1 MAEDT
6 GLERTEPASAKRRE
20 DAREDGQVAQSHE
33 LSKLVLLLSAGG
45 ALWFL
50 GLALTD
56 RMSALLRHGLRFDQA
71 VAFDPEQMARRLSQ
85 GAADMLWAFAPL
97 FVVLMLAALASSM
110 LLNGWLFSAKPL
122 QPDFGR
128 LDPLAGLAR
137 ILSWQG
143 VVEMIKALLKTA
155 LVGAV
160 AVWVVWS
167 NHGAMLSLVAEPLA
181 SAMPHLARL
190 LASSFLA
197 MAASMALIV
206 AIDVPFQF
214 WNHDQKL
221 RMTKEEVRQE
231 NKETEGDPHIKAHI
245 RGQQREMARRRMMSE
260 IPKADVVVTNPTHY
274 AVALRYQEGSM
285 RAPRVVAKGAQLLAV
300 RIREIAA
307 EHRVPVLEAPP
318 LARALHRH
326 AEIGDEIPAALY
338 ATVAE
343 VLAYV
348 YQLRKHEQGA
358 GPLPKQPA
366 LPPLPAGLDPEG
378 AVA

>member
-6 GLERTEPASAKRRE
+6 GLERTEPASARRRE
-20 DAREDGQVAQSHE
+20 QARDDGQVAQSRE

-45 ALWFL
+45 ALWFM
-50 GLALTD
+50 GLMLTD
-56 RMSALLRHGLRFDQA
+56 RMSALLGHGLRFDHG
-71 VAFDPEQMARRLSQ
+71 VVFDPEQMGARLLQ
-85 GAADMLWAFAPL
+85 GAADMLLAFAPL
-97 FVVLMLAALASSM
+97 LLVLVLTAIASSM
-110 LLNGWLFSAKPL
+110 LLNGWLFSTKAL
-122 QPDFGR
+122 QPDFSR

-137 ILSWQG
+137 ILSWHG
-143 VVEMIKALLKTA
+143 VVEMLKALLKTA

-160 AVWVVWS
+160 AVWVVWGDR
-167 NHGAMLSLVAEPLA
+167 GAMLSLAAEPLA
-181 SAMPHLARL
+181 SALPHLARL
-190 LASSFLA
+190 LVSSFLV
-197 MAASMALIV
+197 MAASMVLIV
-206 AIDVPFQF
+206 AIDIPFQL
-214 WNHDQKL
+214 WSHDKQL

-231 NKETEGDPHIKAHI
+231 NKETEGDPHVKAHI

-274 AVALRYQEGSM
+274 AVALRYQEGAM
-285 RAPRVVAKGAQLLAV
+285 RAPKVVAKGAQLLAA

-326 AEIGDEIPAALY
+326 AEVGDEIPAALY

-358 GPLPKQPA
+358 GPLPQQPA
-366 LPPLPAGLDPEG
+366 LAPLPAGLDPEG
-378 AVA
+378 APA

>member
-6 GLERTEPASAKRRE
+6 GLERSEPSSAKRRE
-20 DAREDGQVAQSHE
+20 QAREDGQVAQSRE
-33 LSKLVLLLSAGG
+33 LSRLLLLLSAGG
-45 ALWFL
+45 ALWFM
-50 GLALTD
+50 GLMLTD
-56 RMSALLRHGLRFDQA
+56 RMSALLRQGLRFDQS
-71 VAFDPEQMARRLSQ
+71 VAFDPAQMGARLGQ
-85 GAADMLWAFAPL
+85 GAADMLLAFAPL
-97 FVVLMLAALASSM
+97 LLLLVLAAIASSM
-110 LLNGWLFSAKPL
+110 LLNGWLFSTKAL
-122 QPDFGR
+122 MPDFSR

-137 ILSWQG
+137 ILSWHG
-143 VVEMIKALLKTA
+143 VVEMLKAMLKTA

-160 AVWVVWS
+160 ALWVVWD
-167 NHGAMLSLVAEPLA
+167 NLGAMLSLVNEPLA
-181 SAMPHLARL
+181 SAMPHLMRL

-197 MAASMALIV
+197 MAASIALIV
-206 AIDVPFQF
+206 VIDVPFQF
-214 WNHDQKL
+214 WSLEQKL

-231 NKETEGDPHIKAHI
+231 NKETEGDPHVKAHI

-285 RAPRVVAKGAQLLAV
+285 RAPKVVAKGSQLLAA

-307 EHRVPVLEAPP
+307 LHHVPVLEAPP

-326 AEIGDEIPAALY
+326 ADIGDEIPAALY

-358 GPLPKQPA
+358 GPLPPQPA
-366 LPPLPAGLDPEG
+366 LAPLPAGLDPEG
-378 AVA
+378 APA